1 MRKNSWL
8 QKLLYGVMAVL
19 GAYIMYKSGALL
31 AACNQMQKKTEA
43 GSVQQSAE
51 DTAMRT
57 WSLAY
62 TAAVEGKKLSG
73 WLSTWFGQVV
83 PVLSYVVEEE
93 GGQALAQNET
103 EAEKESETATET
115 QTGTDAQMQTET
127 VAETQTWTDAQMQ
140 TETAAETQ
148 AGTAV
153 QMQTETA
160 AETET
165 QTAAENDAIQ
175 EVSVGSIFSQALPLL
190 TDFSY
195 LVTNYYTV
203 DEDTAA
209 DAELIDAEK
218 LLGMDLS
225 LEQDSSVPQI
235 LIYHTHS
242 QEAFADSAEG
252 EVRDT
257 VVGMG
262 EILADELRGYGYNVI
277 HDTGVYDLVD
287 GVLDRSAAYDY
298 AREAIEAILEEN
310 PTIEV
315 VIDLHRDG
323 VEGDREDFVTEIDG
337 EDVSR
342 IMFFNGLSRNAGGEA
357 LTWLPNEYLTENLAF
372 SLQLQVL
379 ANVEYPGFTRK
390 IYLQAE
396 RYNLHLRARSLLI
409 ETGTQLN
416 TVEEEKNAMAPVAN
430 LIRQILE

>member
-43 GSVQQSAE
+43 GNVQQSAE

-83 PVLSYVVEEE
+83 PVLSYVAEEE
-93 GGQALAQNET
+93 GGQALAQSET

-115 QTGTDAQMQTET
+115 QTGT
-127 VAETQTWTDAQMQ
+127 VAQMQ

-148 AGTAV
+148 SGTAAK
-153 QMQTETA
+153 MQT
-160 AETET
+160 ETET
-165 QTAAENDAIQ
+165 QTAAEDDAIQ

-252 EVRDT
+252 EVGDT

-315 VIDLHRDG
+315 LIDLHRDG

-337 EDVSR
+337 EAVSR

-409 ETGTQLN
+409 EAGTQLN